1 MNDAT
6 HARRNAFARSGSVR
20 VLVGLALVGAIAWSI
35 AHGSIGTQFERWVAT
50 LQRSV
55 VSWYAGSPNALVGVR
70 LYAIAFVGGLAASIS
85 PCILGMLPVNLAF
98 VGASRTKGRMGAMLV
113 ASQFVAGV
121 IVVTAS
127 VGLFASLFFALF
139 VTYRGEINL
148 VVGAL
153 MIVMGMW
160 LAGIIRIPMTSLI
173 AKAPVAAGPF
183 VVGIAFALIASPCA
197 SPILIAVLGK
207 AAASGSAVQSVL
219 AMVAYAIGYTAILWL
234 ASVFAGVAVAS
245 RRLLAHGETIVR
257 LSAIALV
264 VLGIGTAVYGFRQL

>member
-1 MNDAT
+1 M
-6 HARRNAFARSGSVR
+6 RRRAPSSPSSTTISKKRITR
-20 VLVGLALVGAIAWSI
+20 GLALVDA
-35 AHGSIGTQFERWVAT
+35 IGTQFERWVAT

-55 VSWYAGSPNALVGVR
+55 VSWYAGSPNLLVGVR

-85 PCILGMLPVNLAF
+85 LCILGMLPVNLAF
-98 VGASRTKGRMGAMLV
+98 VGASRTRGRMGAMLV

-148 VVGAL
+148 VFGAL

-173 AKAPVAAGPF
+173 AKAPVAVGPF
-183 VVGIAFALIASPCA
+183 AVGIAFALIASPRA
-197 SPILIAVLGK
+197 SPILIAVLG
-207 AAASGSAVQSVL
+207 
-219 AMVAYAIGYTAILWL
+219 MVAYAIGYTAILWL

-264 VLGIGTAVYGFRQL
+264 VLGIGTVVYGFCQL